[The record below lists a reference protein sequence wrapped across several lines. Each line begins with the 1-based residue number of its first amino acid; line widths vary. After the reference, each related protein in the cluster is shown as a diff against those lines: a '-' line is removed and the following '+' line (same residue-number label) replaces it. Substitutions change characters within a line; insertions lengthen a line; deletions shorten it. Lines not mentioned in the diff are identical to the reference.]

1 MREKRKGRT
10 RALLIGLLLPA
21 AGCASALPPHRVATA
36 GKRLASETVY
46 NRGISEEEQ
55 ALGNEEEE
63 RALSNE
69 TLPLEA
75 VVAYAWEHNRE
86 IRVAR
91 ERWEAATQVPPQVS
105 AYDDPTIAWTEW
117 NTPRNLDI
125 SRAETTIFGITQKIP
140 FPGKLSLKGT
150 IAEREADIVHE
161 ALQAKVQ
168 DVLARVKAAYYDIY
182 LAWQTLAIHEED
194 KRFVDQ
200 FAEIALSKYRL
211 GEVSQSDVLRAQVEQ
226 ARLVNLITIQKL
238 KIETANAR
246 LNALLH
252 RPPEAPLGGPMGPVS
267 FTLPYTLDDLLTM
280 ATMVRPELKAGE
292 LAIARD
298 GQKLNLAYKQYYP
311 DFQLRFDRFIRF
323 RQSDDF
329 GLMASLTFPLAF
341 KSKYDAGVEQA
352 RADLRASQEDYQATK
367 DQVFFQIK
375 DALVEVETQRELVL
389 LLRDTHIPQA
399 EQSLEA
405 STAGYQTGTVDFL
418 SLIDSLRVLEDF
430 RLALFQ
436 AMADFEKRWAELER
450 VVGRKLSR
458 LRVSPISP

>member
-1 MREKRKGRT
+1 MSKTRRESRL
-10 RALLIGLLLPA
+10 ALLIGLLWPI
-21 AGCASALPPHRVATA
+21 AGCALALPPYSVANA
-36 GKRLASETVY
+36 GKRLASETV
-46 NRGISEEEQ
+46 NN
-55 ALGNEEEE
+55 LGNHEEE
-63 RALSNE
+63 RALGDKGEEKALGNE
-69 TLPLEA
+69 TLSLEA

-86 IRVAR
+86 IRAAR
-91 ERWEAATQVPPQVS
+91 ERWDAAKQVPPQVS

-125 SRAETTIFGITQKIP
+125 TRAETTIFGITQKIP

-150 IAEREADIVHE
+150 IAEREADIARE
-161 ALQAKVQ
+161 TLQAKAQ
-168 DVLARVKAAYYDIY
+168 DVLARVKTAYYDIY
-182 LAWQTLAIHEED
+182 LTWKTLSIYEED
-194 KRFVDQ
+194 KRLVDQ
-200 FAEIALSKYRL
+200 FTEIALSKYRL

-226 ARLVNLITIQKL
+226 ARLVNQITIQKL
-238 KIETANAR
+238 KIGTANAR

-252 RPPEAPLGGPMGPVS
+252 RPPEAPLGAPMGPVS
-267 FTLPYTLDDLLTM
+267 FTLPYALDELLAM
-280 ATMVRPELKAGE
+280 ATTVRPELKARD

-298 GQKLNLAYKQYYP
+298 GQKLDLAYKQYYP

-329 GLMASLTFPLAF
+329 GLEASLTFPLAF
-341 KSKYDAGVEQA
+341 KSKYDAGVAQA
-352 RADLRASQEDYQATK
+352 QADLRASQEDYQATR

-375 DALVEVETQRELVL
+375 DALVEVETQRALVL

-405 STAGYQTGTVDFL
+405 STAGYQTATIDFL
-418 SLIDSLRVLEDF
+418 SLIDSVRVLEDF

-450 VVGRKLSR
+450 VVGRELSR
-458 LRVSPISP
+458 L

>member
-1 MREKRKGRT
+1 MRQTRKKSAIYLSISLFASGM
-10 RALLIGLLLPA
+10 GLAVPFLGFSLARDSISPQ
-21 AGCASALPPHRVATA
+21 ALPTDQKNGAAEEDGALRGVA
-36 GKRLASETVY
+36 V
-46 NRGISEEEQ
+46 
-55 ALGNEEEE
+55 
-63 RALSNE
+63 
-69 TLPLEA
+69 PLDA
-75 VVAYAWEHNRE
+75 VVIYAREHNRE
-86 IRVAR
+86 IRAAAQ
-91 ERWEAATQVPPQVS
+91 RWEAARQISPQVS
-105 AYDDPTIAWTEW
+105 AYEDPVIAWTEW
-117 NTPRNLDI
+117 NTPRTLDI
-125 SRAETTIFGITQKIP
+125 TRAETTIFGISQKIP

-150 IAEREADIVHE
+150 IAEREADITRE
-161 ALQAKVQ
+161 ALHAKVQ

-182 LAWQTLAIHEED
+182 LTWKTLGIYEED
-194 KRFVDQ
+194 KRLVDQ

-226 ARLVNLITIQKL
+226 ARLVNLLTIQRL

-252 RPPEAPLGGPMGPVS
+252 RPPEAPLGAPMGPVS
-267 FTLPYTLDDLLTM
+267 FTLPYALDELLAM
-280 ATMVRPELKAGE
+280 ATTVRPDLKARD

-298 GQKLNLAYKQYYP
+298 GQKLDLAYKQYYP

-341 KSKYDAGVEQA
+341 KSKYDAGVAQA
-352 RADLRASQEDYQATK
+352 QADLRASQEDYQATR

-375 DALVEVETQRELVL
+375 DALVEVETQRALVF
-389 LLRDTHIPQA
+389 LLRDTHIPQT

-405 STAGYQTGTVDFL
+405 TTAGYQTATVDFL

-450 VVGRKLSR
+450 VVGRELSR
-458 LRVSPISP
+458 V